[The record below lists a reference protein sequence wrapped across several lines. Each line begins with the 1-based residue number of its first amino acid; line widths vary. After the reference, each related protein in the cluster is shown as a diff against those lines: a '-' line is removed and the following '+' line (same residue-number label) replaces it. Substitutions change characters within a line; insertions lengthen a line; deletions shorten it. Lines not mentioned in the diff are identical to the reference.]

1 MRAVL
6 VVDDEPLL
14 VMTLGMALD
23 EAGFRV
29 VEAHDGL
36 HALEVLRTTKVDL
49 VVTDYMMPRLSGL
62 DLALAIKS
70 DPATENLPVLL
81 MSAVPGDVLERHPG
95 VFAGFFQKPY
105 DIDRLLAVVAGLLG
119 LGS

>member
-70 DPATENLPVLL
+70 DPATEGLPVLL

-95 VFAGFFQKPY
+95 TFAGFFQKPY
-105 DIDRLLAVVAGLLG
+105 DIDSLVAVASDLLG
-119 LGS
+119 LGG